1 MILLTGATG
10 TVGSA
15 LLGRLTAGG
24 RPVRCLVRDPRRL
37 GPQRVMVQ
45 ISLGDLAEPASFRHA
60 LRGVRTVVHLAAA
73 IRDQPRASIEEL
85 NALATLRLVRAAEQ
99 SGVERFIL
107 FSALGS
113 ELHSPARFMRS
124 KALAERAVEPST
136 LRVDVVAPSLV
147 YSPGDRWLRLLERMS
162 YLPVMPLAGEGRALH
177 QPIFAGDVADCVT
190 ALLDADGEPRR
201 IELAGPDI
209 LSHEEMVALA
219 VRSFGRVRRRASL
232 PLPVIRPGLRAAE
245 RLLGAATPAT
255 ADEVELLEVPMTT
268 ERGTA
273 GAESL
278 GVRPRSMWEVLGAR
292 RSGR

>member
-1 MILLTGATG
+1 
-10 TVGSA
+10 
-15 LLGRLTAGG
+15 
-24 RPVRCLVRDPRRL
+24 
-37 GPQRVMVQ
+37 MVQ

-85 NALATLRLVRAAEQ
+85 NALATLRLLRAAEQ

-136 LRVDVVAPSLV
+136 LRVDVLAPSLV

-162 YLPVMPLAGEGRALH
+162 YLPLMPLPGEGRAVH

-190 ALLDADGEPRR
+190 ALLDAGGESRR

-219 VRSFGRVRRRASL
+219 VRSFGRTRRRVTL
-232 PLPVIRPGLRAAE
+232 PMPLLRPGLRAAE
-245 RLLGAATPAT
+245 RLLGPAAPTT
-255 ADEVELLEVPMTT
+255 ADEVELLQVPMTAAQ
-268 ERGTA
+268 GTA

-278 GVRPRSMWEVLGAR
+278 GVRPRSMWDVLGA
-292 RSGR
+292 